1 MATYMGRDTSK
12 LKAKG
17 GKWKYMSEAEMLS
30 IASGFS
36 PYRCVHLR
44 CRCVCSGSC
53 YAGGLAGGHPHT
65 DDAIQVALHVVYV
78 ENRGRGLERH
88 GYDLSR
94 ARM

>member
-44 CRCVCSGSC
+44 F
-53 YAGGLAGGHPHT
+53 
-65 DDAIQVALHVVYV
+65 
-78 ENRGRGLERH
+78 
-88 GYDLSR
+88 LSR
-94 ARM
+94 PSAAVRATRVVLLADTMLMSSRSLFMWYMWRIEDVDISVMQTT

>member
-44 CRCVCSGSC
+44 YRSS
-53 YAGGLAGGHPHT
+53 
-65 DDAIQVALHVVYV
+65 VAVRATRAPMLMLKPSRSLFMWYMWRIEDV
-78 ENRGRGLERH
+78 
-88 GYDLSR
+88 DLSV
-94 ARM
+94 MDTT

>member
-44 CRCVCSGSC
+44 CRSSVAVC
-53 YAGGLAGGHPHT
+53 ATRVALLAGTP
-65 DDAIQVALHVVYV
+65 ILMMPS
-78 ENRGRGLERH
+78 RSLFM
-88 GYDLSR
+88 GYMWRIEDVDLSV
-94 ARM
+94 MDTT